1 MKKLIVITSPYFFKG
16 EDSILSHLFD
26 EGMQHLHLRKPDSE
40 ANELRKLLDRIPDI
54 YYPKVVLHD
63 CFNLAIEYG
72 LGGIH
77 LNRRNNQSPDG
88 FTGTISCSCHSIEEL
103 EQFGKL
109 DYLFL
114 SPIFQSI
121 SKEGYGNGFKPETLR
136 QASNAGIINDK
147 VIALGGIDLT
157 TLPLSASGELPCWE
171 QFGETPLRQIKR
183 ILLSHNI
190 KSYKHGIRRFFIYK
204 CR

>member
-77 LNRRNNQSPDG
+77 LNRRNNQSRSRNSNSSGNSTICFLARFFKAYPKKVM
-88 FTGTISCSCHSIEEL
+88 GTVSSRKHS
-103 EQFGKL
+103 
-109 DYLFL
+109 D
-114 SPIFQSI
+114 
-121 SKEGYGNGFKPETLR
+121 R
-136 QASNAGIINDK
+136 
-147 VIALGGIDLT
+147 
-157 TLPLSASGELPCWE
+157 LPMPGSSM
-171 QFGETPLRQIKR
+171 
-183 ILLSHNI
+183 I
-190 KSYKHGIRRFFIYK
+190 KS
-204 CR
+204 

>member
-16 EDSILSHLFD
+16 EDCILSHLFD

-63 CFNLAIEYG
+63 CFNLAVEYG

-88 FTGTISCSCHSIEEL
+88 FTGTISCSCHSISNSS
-103 EQFGKL
+103 GNSTIC
-109 DYLFL
+109 FL
-114 SPIFQSI
+114 ARF
-121 SKEGYGNGFKPETLR
+121 FKAYPK
-136 QASNAGIINDK
+136 K
-147 VIALGGIDLT
+147 VMGTVSSRKHSDR
-157 TLPLSASGELPCWE
+157 LPMPGSSM
-171 QFGETPLRQIKR
+171 
-183 ILLSHNI
+183 I
-190 KSYKHGIRRFFIYK
+190 KS
-204 CR
+204 

>member
-77 LNRRNNQSPDG
+77 LNQTVLQAQSAVHAIRSRNSNSSGNSTICFLARFFKAYPKKVM
-88 FTGTISCSCHSIEEL
+88 GTVSSRKHS
-103 EQFGKL
+103 
-109 DYLFL
+109 D
-114 SPIFQSI
+114 
-121 SKEGYGNGFKPETLR
+121 R
-136 QASNAGIINDK
+136 
-147 VIALGGIDLT
+147 
-157 TLPLSASGELPCWE
+157 LPMPGSSM
-171 QFGETPLRQIKR
+171 
-183 ILLSHNI
+183 I
-190 KSYKHGIRRFFIYK
+190 KS
-204 CR
+204 

>member
-77 LNRRNNQSPDG
+77 LNRRNNQSPDRFYRHNQLIHAIRSRNSNSSG
-88 FTGTISCSCHSIEEL
+88 NSTICFLARFFKAYPKKVMGTVS
-103 EQFGKL
+103 G
-109 DYLFL
+109 
-114 SPIFQSI
+114 
-121 SKEGYGNGFKPETLR
+121 PETLR
-136 QASNAGIINDK
+136 QASKAGIINDK
-147 VIALGGIDLT
+147 C
-157 TLPLSASGELPCWE
+157 SY
-171 QFGETPLRQIKR
+171 LRKA
-183 ILLSHNI
+183 
-190 KSYKHGIRRFFIYK
+190 
-204 CR
+204 

>member
-77 LNRRNNQSPDG
+77 LNRRNNQPPDG

-103 EQFGKL
+103 E
-109 DYLFL
+109 
-114 SPIFQSI
+114 
-121 SKEGYGNGFKPETLR
+121 
-136 QASNAGIINDK
+136 
-147 VIALGGIDLT
+147 
-157 TLPLSASGELPCWE
+157 
-171 QFGETPLRQIKR
+171 
-183 ILLSHNI
+183 
-190 KSYKHGIRRFFIYK
+190 
-204 CR
+204 

>member
-63 CFNLAIEYG
+63 CFNLAVEYG

-77 LNRRNNQSPDG
+77 LNRRNNQPPNG

-147 VIALGGIDLT
+147 VMALGGIDLT
-157 TLPLSASGELPCWE
+157 TLPL
-171 QFGETPLRQIKR
+171 LRPSR
-183 ILLSHNI
+183 
-190 KSYKHGIRRFFIYK
+190 
-204 CR
+204 C